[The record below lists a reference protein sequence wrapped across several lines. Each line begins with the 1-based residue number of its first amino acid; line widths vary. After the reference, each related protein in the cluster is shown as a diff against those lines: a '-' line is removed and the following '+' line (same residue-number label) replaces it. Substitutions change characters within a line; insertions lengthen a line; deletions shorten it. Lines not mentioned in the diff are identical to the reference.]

1 VRLAGGANVLEIRC
15 ASVVANLEQGE
26 RRDHESALRCLDIQ
40 RDGVSYRRDLDKL
53 AELIRIVDASGVE
66 SIGTNDTS
74 FVGGDAYVRAT
85 LIARTA
91 KNAQVGIHPTNPL
104 TREPRIMAAFLAS
117 IDAMTEGRA
126 FMDNASGDSA
136 VYNIGLVPA
145 TRAKLEDCI
154 ACVRDPIAKG
164 EGTYDGRPQ
173 RVRWH
178 GEAVRD
184 RIPITLCAEGRGPC
198 IWAAYRQRRGHAC
211 RPRPRGQRSHRGVF
225 NRGHATPRRHDR
237 WIVHCR
243 IVECSEPLMRSQ
255 PPSRRH
261 AATNTWTRSN
271 SRIGIAH
278 NQGKAIGRKI
288 DTRDMRGR
296 LILPGTLRRRLQP
309 GCGDRRDR

>member
-15 ASVVANLEQGE
+15 ASVVANLEQSE

-184 RIPITLCAEGRGPC
+184 RIPITLCAEG
-198 IWAAYRQRRGHAC
+198 
-211 RPRPRGQRSHRGVF
+211 PRTLHLGGLPS
-225 NRGHATPRRHDR
+225 TPRSREPAAAAGSAQSSRGLQSRSRDAAAPRSLDR
-237 WIVHCR
+237 AL
-243 IVECSEPLMRSQ
+243 PY
-255 PPSRRH
+255 RRVLGTPH
-261 AATNTWTRSN
+261 ALTTAV
-271 SRIGIAH
+271 A
-278 NQGKAIGRKI
+278 AA
-288 DTRDMRGR
+288 
-296 LILPGTLRRRLQP
+296 
-309 GCGDRRDR
+309 CGDEYLDAK